1 MKKIFLLFAIATIA
15 ISCKDEAKNTDG
27 KDDAEKYGPAKL
39 TNPNWKDPEADLPI
53 YRGEFVHVADGAV
66 LKGTTYIYGVVLDE
80 VALELS
86 ERVKPIKV
94 NDFDMVPVVVKGV
107 ISQRPEGEE
116 GWEEILKITE
126 ILNVSSQ
133 PAKADIKI
141 QDNNN

>member
-1 MKKIFLLFAIATIA
+1 MKKIFLLFAIVVIA
-15 ISCKDEAKNTDG
+15 ISCKDEAKNADV

-39 TNPNWKDPEADLPI
+39 TSPNWKDPEAGLPI
-53 YRGEFVHVADGAV
+53 YRGEFVHVEDGAV
-66 LKGTTYIYGVVLDE
+66 LKGTTFIYGVVLDE

-86 ERVKPIKV
+86 ERVKPVKV

-107 ISQRPEGEE
+107 ISTKPEGEE
-116 GWEEILKITE
+116 GWDEVLKITE